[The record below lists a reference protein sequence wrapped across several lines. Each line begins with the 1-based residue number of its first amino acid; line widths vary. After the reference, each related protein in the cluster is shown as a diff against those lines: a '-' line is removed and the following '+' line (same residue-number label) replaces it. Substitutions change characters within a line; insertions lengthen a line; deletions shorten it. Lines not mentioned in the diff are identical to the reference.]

1 MSRPADV
8 GDTGRKGSGARLA
21 ELRARI
27 DQLDE
32 QLVKLLNRRAEC
44 AVEIGAIKSAEGVN
58 VYQPERE
65 QEIIAHAKAVN
76 HGPLDPGALTR
87 LFERII
93 DETRRAERE
102 AHAPDTRGERV
113 SEGD

>member
-1 MSRPADV
+1 MSRPTDD
-8 GDTGRKGSGARLA
+8 GDAGRTGSGARLA

-27 DQLDE
+27 DQFDAE
-32 QLVKLLNRRAEC
+32 LVQLLNRRLEC
-44 AVEIGAIKSAEGVN
+44 ALEIGAIKSAAGMK

-65 QEIIAHAKAVN
+65 QEIITHVKAVN
-76 HGPLDPGALTR
+76 PGPLDLSALTR

-102 AHAPDTRGERV
+102 AHEHHQRGDRV